1 MGVSLVSAGDTY
13 ENRYLDAAYGATGR
27 SSLFPATVVVE
38 LYTGAP
44 SDAGGGTV
52 VAGGAYAPA
61 SVVNSDT
68 NFPAAVGG
76 QKKNGTLIAFP
87 VATANYP
94 SAVTHFAMKDAVGGA
109 IIDWGALT
117 APITVLAGQQ
127 FVFQPNQ
134 LVITAD

>member
-1 MGVSLVSAGDTY
+1 MSAGDTY
-13 ENRYLDAAYGATGR
+13 ENKYLDAAYGASGR

-38 LYTGAP
+38 LYTAAP
-44 SDAGGGTV
+44 NDGGGGTV
-52 VAGGAYAPA
+52 VVGGAYAPA

-68 NFPAAVGG
+68 NFPAATGG

-94 SAVTHFAMKDAVGGA
+94 ADVTHFATKDAVGGA
-109 IIDWGALT
+109 IVDWGALT
-117 APITVLAGQQ
+117 SPVTVLAGQQ

-134 LVITAD
+134 LVFEAN